1 MKNRGIKIGQYAYT
15 KNGDI
20 IRIDEICEDEKKYM
34 GFAINQSGYPRII
47 LTDSDIYGIAG
58 KVYRTGAV

>member
-1 MKNRGIKIGQYAYT
+1 MKDRGIRIGQYAYT
-15 KNGDI
+15 KDGDI
-20 IRIDEICEDEKKYM
+20 IHIDEICENEKKYK
-34 GFAINQSGYPRII
+34 GCAITQTGYPRII